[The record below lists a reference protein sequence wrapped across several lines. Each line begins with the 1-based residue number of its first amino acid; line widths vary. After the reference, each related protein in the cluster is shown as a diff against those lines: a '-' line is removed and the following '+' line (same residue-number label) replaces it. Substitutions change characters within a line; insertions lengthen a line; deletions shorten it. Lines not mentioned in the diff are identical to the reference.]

1 MNGHRLIMDRAE
13 LECVRDWAVEK
24 IAHGSEPRWAWY
36 QYMKLREALDVILG
50 ALGSFYAGRFYAA
63 NGEFTTSG
71 AAFEKA
77 SPTRLVDLT
86 DSPDTAQH
94 HL

>member
-1 MNGHRLIMDRAE
+1 MDRAE

-50 ALGSFYAGRFYAA
+50 ALGVSMRQTA
-63 NGEFTTSG
+63 N
-71 AAFEKA
+71 
-77 SPTRLVDLT
+77 SPPAVPRSERRLRLD
-86 DSPDTAQH
+86 
-94 HL
+94 